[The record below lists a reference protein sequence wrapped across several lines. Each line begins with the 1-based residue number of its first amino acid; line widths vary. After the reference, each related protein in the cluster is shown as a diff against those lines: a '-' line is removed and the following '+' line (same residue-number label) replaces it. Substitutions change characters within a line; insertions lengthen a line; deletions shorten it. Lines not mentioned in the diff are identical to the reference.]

1 MATKYYYD
9 EGKNED
15 GAQHIYG
22 VPMADMTDEQYEAL
36 PKWLQAQVDASPMY
50 RKTAPKGAKK
60 AVGAEAEIATQE
72 PAGETDS
79 EKPAEAGEG

>member
-72 PAGETDS
+72 PAGET